1 MLDYVEMREDICR
14 ELGRREDG
22 DGEEL
27 GATRVRSQGKDGDGE
42 ELGATGVWSQGE
54 LQ

>member
-1 MLDYVEMREDICR
+1 MLDYVEMREDIR
-14 ELGRREDG
+14 RKLGRREDG

-27 GATRVRSQGKDGDGE
+27 GVTGVWSQGKDGDGE
-42 ELGATGVWSQGE
+42 ELGANGVRSQGE

>member
-1 MLDYVEMREDICR
+1 MPQPPSRKKILWDRQRMLDYIEMKEDIRR
-14 ELGRREDG
+14 ELRRRE
-22 DGEEL
+22 
-27 GATRVRSQGKDGDGE
+27 DGDGE

>member
-1 MLDYVEMREDICR
+1 MPKTQSRRKQARDCQRMLDYVEMREDIRR

-27 GATRVRSQGKDGDGE
+27 GANGDWSQGK
-42 ELGATGVWSQGE
+42 

>member
-1 MLDYVEMREDICR
+1 MLDYVEMREDIQR

-27 GATRVRSQGKDGDGE
+27 GVTGVWSQGKDGDGE